1 MRILVTGA
9 NGHLGQNLLRELMSR
24 GHWLRASVRSLADP
38 GKTRPIAG
46 LGVEIVEADL
56 DRPKTLRA
64 AMDGIDVVC
73 HAAAVYAVV
82 ANGRESE
89 ILKASIEGVDV
100 AMRAAK
106 DAGVRKL
113 VLTSSVVTLPLTKPG
128 AAPVTEEDW
137 AWDLR
142 APYIR
147 AKTEGERRGWDLSR
161 ELGLPLVS
169 ILPGA
174 FGGPGFDRNTP
185 TIDLVQSILAGNL
198 AFGAP
203 DINYPYCDVRDV
215 ARAHAL
221 AVEAD
226 CHGRFIACNDE
237 SPMLAEM
244 ARVMKAIDAKV
255 AVPMWTIPGPV
266 LGVAHWLEWGY
277 SKVTGV
283 PRTVAPEMMAT
294 VRGLR
299 WNCSNARAGRE
310 LGWRPE
316 ISLRRSLADTIAAI
330 KVNARSARAA

>member
-9 NGHLGQNLLRELMSR
+9 NGHLGQNLLRELKSR
-24 GHWLRASVRSLADP
+24 GHAVRASVRSLKDP
-38 GKTRPIAG
+38 SKTRSIAA
-46 LGVEIVEADL
+46 LGVEMVEADL
-56 DRPKTLRA
+56 DRPKSVRA

-73 HAAAVYAVV
+73 HAAAVYAII
-82 ANGRESE
+82 ADGREKE
-89 ILKASIEGVDV
+89 ILKASIDGVEV

-106 DAGVRKL
+106 DAGIKKM

-128 AAPVTEEDW
+128 AAAVTEEDW
-137 AWDLR
+137 ACDLR

-147 AKTEGERRGWDLSR
+147 AKTEGERRGWELSN

-226 CHGRFIACNDE
+226 CHGRFIACNDD
-237 SPMLAEM
+237 SPMLAEI
-244 ARVMKAIDAKV
+244 ARVMKTVEPKV

-266 LGVAHWLEWGY
+266 LGLAHWLEWGY

-299 WNCSNARAGRE
+299 WNCSNARAGKE

-316 ISLRRSLADTIAAI
+316 ISLRQSLADTIATI
-330 KVNARSARAA
+330 RSNA

>member
-9 NGHLGQNLLRELMSR
+9 NGHLGQNLLRELLSR
-24 GHWLRASVRSLADP
+24 GHAVRASVRSLKDP
-38 GKTRPIAG
+38 EKTKSIASS
-46 LGVEIVEADL
+46 GVELVEADL
-56 DRPKTLRA
+56 DRPKSVRA
-64 AMDGIDVVC
+64 AMEGIDVVC
-73 HAAAVYAVV
+73 HAAAVYAII
-82 ANGRESE
+82 ADGRENE

-106 DAGVRKL
+106 DAGVKKV

-128 AAPVTEEDW
+128 AAPVTEDDW
-137 AWDLR
+137 ASDLR

-147 AKTEGERRGWDLSR
+147 AKTEGERRGWELSSA
-161 ELGLPLVS
+161 LGLPLVS

-203 DINYPYCDVRDV
+203 DINYPYCDVRDI

-226 CHGRFIACNDE
+226 CHGRFIACNDH
-237 SPMLAEM
+237 SPMLAEI
-244 ARVMKAIDAKV
+244 ARAMKAIDPSV
-255 AVPMWTIPGPV
+255 AVPLWTIPGPV
-266 LGVAHWLEWGY
+266 LGFAHWLEWGY
-277 SKVTGV
+277 SKITGV

-299 WNCSNARAGRE
+299 WNCSNGRAE
-310 LGWRPE
+310 KVLGWRPQ
-316 ISLRRSLADTIAAI
+316 IPLRQSLADTIAAI
-330 KVNARSARAA
+330 KAGAKARAA